1 MKPAKPEPLPTKFEA
16 ALEELQTIVG
26 EMENAEIPL
35 DELIARYERG
45 MSLVQVCSGKLA
57 EAEQK
62 IEILTQKAGEPD
74 PAKTASA

>member
-62 IEILTQKAGEPD
+62 IEILTQSAAVPD